1 VRRIPTPIAPG
12 LLLGLVLV
20 VAGCGTDGPAGPVP
34 DPGVSADAPVLAE
47 ASDDEPGPAP
57 DEIVFPR
64 DVTSPEQGG
73 QYVAVVLA
81 AGSQD
86 ELDASL
92 ASVSQYG
99 YMAGISDVACLA
111 GAGDVLGLDEGAVV
125 SSLLFANRRS
135 ARAFADAYVA
145 AEDGLMVGRASV
157 TAYCLD

>member
-1 VRRIPTPIAPG
+1 VRRIPT
-12 LLLGLVLV
+12 LVLV
-20 VAGCGTDGPAGPVP
+20 LAVAGCGTDGPADALP
-34 DPGVSADAPVLAE
+34 DPGVSAAPVRAG

-57 DEIVFPR
+57 DEVVFPR

-86 ELDASL
+86 ALDASL

>member
-1 VRRIPTPIAPG
+1 MRRIPTLLAPG
-12 LLLGLVLV
+12 LLLGLVLA
-20 VAGCGTDGPAGPVP
+20 VAGCGTDGPADPVP
-34 DPGVSADAPVLAE
+34 DPGVSAAPVRAG
-47 ASDDEPGPAP
+47 ASDGDPGQAP

-125 SSLLFANRRS
+125 SSLLFANRRK